1 MLLRSW
7 FFLLCFVGC
16 IVAAHRAEPCRHLAV
31 PDPLLPLPTTT
42 QSEKGNFLANHHSLL
57 TRLHTAHC
65 TLHTAHCTLHTAHCT
80 LHTAHYARLLPLQ
93 PPHERLFSHQTPV
106 SAHGLMIPTLFAP
119 SSRTWILTYQANLG
133 PRRPVRPVTLSLVQ
147 PLPALA
153 AHALFLRLPSIMI
166 FRGGPQ
172 GPSKPPPTTYPVIT
186 CPCCLSAITITL
198 LYYYQTALM

>member
-1 MLLRSW
+1 
-7 FFLLCFVGC
+7 LLCWL
-16 IVAAHRAEPCRHLAV
+16 HRAEPCRHLAV
-31 PDPLLPLPTTT
+31 PDPLLPLLTTA
-42 QSEKGNFLANHHSLL
+42 QSEKGNLLANHHSLP
-57 TRLHTAHC
+57 TTPHC
-65 TLHTAHCTLHTAHCT
+65 TPYTPYT
-80 LHTAHYARLLPLQ
+80 
-93 PPHERLFSHQTPV
+93 PHKTQERLFSHQTPV

-172 GPSKPPPTTYPVIT
+172 RPSKPPTQPSRAHAV
-186 CPCCLSAITITL
+186 CPPLQLLYFTL
-198 LYYYQTALM
+198 L

>member
-1 MLLRSW
+1 MLLRFW

-16 IVAAHRAEPCRHLAV
+16 LVAAHRAEPCRHLAV

-42 QSEKGNFLANHHSLL
+42 ECEKGNFLANHHCSPD
-57 TRLHTAHC
+57 C
-65 TLHTAHCTLHTAHCT
+65 TLHTAQDCTLQ
-80 LHTAHYARLLPLQ
+80 PLQ
-93 PPHERLFSHQTPV
+93 PPQERLFSHQTPV

-166 FRGGPQ
+166 FRGGDLPA
-172 GPSKPPPTTYPVIT
+172 IT
-186 CPCCLSAITITL
+186 CPFALSAITITL
-198 LYYYQTALM
+198 LYYQTALI

>member
-57 TRLHTAHC
+57 TR
-65 TLHTAHCTLHTAHCT
+65 LHTAHCT

>member
-1 MLLRSW
+1 LLAASSPPTERSHVVIW
-7 FFLLCFVGC
+7 PCQTRSC
-16 IVAAHRAEPCRHLAV
+16 HYPRPPRAKREIFWLITIHCS
-31 PDPLLPLPTTT
+31 PD
-42 QSEKGNFLANHHSLL
+42 
-57 TRLHTAHC
+57 C

-172 GPSKPPPTTYPVIT
+172 GPSKPPPTTCPAIT

-198 LYYYQTALM
+198 P